1 MSVFNKQLLDVSV
14 RTQVYIEDVKLW
26 QFAKFE
32 PVAREIA
39 ENFKKVIRTAKYEEL
54 DRLTKTE
61 LVRLIAKLR
70 VSQALIYNVYYESIL
85 SDLKQF
91 MSASLYVNQ
100 RTYSSLFFA
109 NKNKKKVEPL
119 SKKKAIDVLI
129 DEAKNKVNES
139 LQVSVAAATE
149 DESKLWAAIINQP
162 LPVNGVF
169 LLPFLKTFVSNSQ
182 AALENLVRKAW
193 ANKWTAAQL
202 IAQATADNPQDTP
215 QGNSS
220 EVKKISL
227 AEKGVIATILQ
238 HIAQRVMAGVT
249 SILFKAYRWVSVID
263 GKTSDICIG
272 LNLTKWQFGKGPLP
286 PAHIRCRSHI
296 TPIADDGDI
305 PDETFYTWIR
315 RQSETFQNDVLG
327 AANARALREG
337 RIAAR
342 DISKYEADTPLSFEG
357 FKNKINFIL
366 SA

>member
-1 MSVFNKQLLDVSV
+1 MSAFNKQLLDVSV

-39 ENFKKVIRTAKYEEL
+39 ENFKRVVRTAKYEEL

-70 VSQALIYNVYYESIL
+70 VSQGLIYSKYYESIL
-85 SDLKQF
+85 SDLKEF

-100 RTYSSLFFA
+100 LTYSSLFYA

-119 SKKKAIDVLI
+119 SKKKAIDI
-129 DEAKNKVNES
+129 SIEEAKNKVNDA
-139 LQVSVAAATE
+139 LQVSVSAATD
-149 DESKLWAAIINQP
+149 DESKLWAAITNEP
-162 LPVNGVF
+162 LPVNGVY

-193 ANKWTAAQL
+193 ANKWTASQL
-202 IAQATADNPQDTP
+202 IAQATADNPQETP

-227 AEKGVIATILQ
+227 AEKGIIATIMQ
-238 HIAQRVMAGVT
+238 HIAQRVMAGVA
-249 SILFKAYRWVSVID
+249 SMLFNAYRWVSVID

-272 LNLTKWQFGKGPLP
+272 LNLTKWQFGRGPLP

-296 TPIADDGDI
+296 TPIADNGDI

-315 RQSETFQNDVLG
+315 RQSQTFQDDVLG

-337 RIAAR
+337 RIAASE
-342 DISKYEADTPLSFEG
+342 ISKYEANNLLSFEG
-357 FKNKINFIL
+357 FKNKVDTIL
-366 SA
+366 LV